1 MGFGATLRSIRRN
14 RNLTQKEL
22 IEGIVQQGT
31 YSRIEQDQL
40 QISAELLVQLVERLN
55 ISLNEFL
62 YIHHQYEATERE
74 KILKDYREMELTLPK
89 EIKDQ
94 LRIIERYLKK
104 QPDDGIKLLF
114 DSYRALLILT
124 EEDDLEAVRAIAEN
138 IWERV
143 QKLDHWYIEDM
154 ELLNSIIVLFPL
166 DTAIQITTTAIKRL
180 NAYDDYER
188 DVTYLKIY
196 FHLNLTLL
204 YLENEQYE
212 ACIEWLDR
220 TYKKFKRK
228 LTYQSLG
235 YIFTHKT
242 ICHIHLKRPYEEEL
256 RRLETLM
263 DLFDDQEVLSL
274 LLEEIAKQKAVF
286 ELKS

>member
-1 MGFGATLRSIRRN
+1 MGFGATLKSIRKN
-14 RNLTQKEL
+14 RNMTQKEL

-31 YSRIEQDQL
+31 YSRIEKDQL

-74 KILKDYREMELTLPK
+74 KILKDYREMELTLPN

-94 LRIIERYLKK
+94 LHNIEHYLKR
-104 QPDDGIKLLF
+104 QPDNGVELLF
-114 DSYRALLILT
+114 DSFRALLILT
-124 EEDDLEAVRAIAEN
+124 QEDDLEAVRAIAEH

-166 DTAIQITTTAIKRL
+166 DTAIHITTTAIKRL

-188 DVTYLKIY
+188 DITYLKLY
-196 FHLNLTLL
+196 FQLNLTLL
-204 YLENEQYE
+204 FLENEEYE

-235 YIFTHKT
+235 YIYTYKA
-242 ICHIHLKRPYEEEL
+242 ICHLHLNRPYEEEI
-256 RRLETLM
+256 RKLETLM
-263 DLFDDQEVLSL
+263 DLFDDREVLFF
-274 LLEEIAKQKAVF
+274 LLEEIAKQKTTI
-286 ELKS
+286 K